1 MVTVKI
7 LGKEY
12 ELFVSTYAYEQIAE
26 RSGGIEHFADW
37 LKNGDRTSQL
47 SKVLDIMMIQL
58 NAAIVRD
65 NYKRKLGELD
75 GEEQP
80 LFDRE
85 MLSAVIGI
93 GDLSAMAVNV
103 LRAFREGQDYEIP
116 EGVNVT
122 KNEVDETLAAIYEKR
137 EKNAESG
144 E

>member
-7 LGKEY
+7 LGKEH

-26 RSGGIEHFADW
+26 KSGGIEHFAEW
-37 LKNGDRTSQL
+37 IKSGDRTAQL
-47 SKVLDIMMIQL
+47 SRVLDIMMIQL

-75 GEEQP
+75 GAEQP

-93 GDLSAMAVNV
+93 SDLSVMAANV

-116 EGVNVT
+116 EGVKVT
-122 KNEVDETLAAIYEKR
+122 KTEVDETLAEIYEKR
-137 EKNAESG
+137 KKNVESG